1 MKTYFD
7 LTEPGLLRTT
17 VGAMAQ
23 WRLYVLWVVLTLIP
37 TAIFAL
43 PVFVLLGSMLD
54 HSVYATQWAQTFNL
68 NMFTDVGAQLFGTP
82 YPNSMV
88 LGVAG
93 MVAVVLVLFVGPFLN
108 GAVIASAQAN
118 RTLGFSLLIKGGL
131 ALYGRMIRVTIWSVV
146 PLGIA
151 FSIIHGLSKLTEHRA
166 QSAILESTVKFD
178 QRVGLGVTFLLL
190 LLVHI
195 SVEAARA
202 QFAMN
207 PTRRSAVFA
216 WWRAIRFVKRRPLA
230 VLISYILIEGV
241 AICVVLALALLHVN
255 LPHAHLLGVSSTFI
269 LTQLTVIVIAWMQV
283 ARLLV
288 LSQLT
293 RETARRRI
301 EAGLSPN

>member
-1 MKTYFD
+1 
-7 LTEPGLLRTT
+7 
-17 VGAMAQ
+17 
-23 WRLYVLWVVLTLIP
+23 
-37 TAIFAL
+37 
-43 PVFVLLGSMLD
+43 
-54 HSVYATQWAQTFNL
+54 
-68 NMFTDVGAQLFGTP
+68 
-82 YPNSMV
+82 
-88 LGVAG
+88 
-93 MVAVVLVLFVGPFLN
+93 
-108 GAVIASAQAN
+108 
-118 RTLGFSLLIKGGL
+118 
-131 ALYGRMIRVTIWSVV
+131 VV

>member
-1 MKTYFD
+1 MKSYFD

-23 WRLYVLWVVLTLIP
+23 WRLFVLWVILTLIP

-43 PVFVLLGSMLD
+43 PVFVLLASMLD
-54 HSVYATQWAQTFNL
+54 HSVYATQWAETFNL
-68 NMFTDVGAQLFGTP
+68 NMFTDLSGVLFATP
-82 YPNSMV
+82 YPRSMT

-93 MVAVVLVLFVGPFLN
+93 MIAVVLVVFIGPFLN

-131 ALYGRMIRVTIWSVV
+131 ALYGRMIRVTIWSFV

-151 FSIIHGLSKLTEHRA
+151 FSIIHALSKWNEHRA

-178 QRVGLGVTFLLL
+178 QRIGLGVTLLLL
-190 LLVHI
+190 LLVHVSI
-195 SVEAARA
+195 EAARA
-202 QFAMN
+202 QFALN
-207 PTRRSAVFA
+207 PTRRSAVLA
-216 WWRAIRFVKRRPLA
+216 WWRATRFVKRRPLA
-230 VLISYILIEGV
+230 VFISYILIEGV
-241 AICVVLALALLHVN
+241 AICVVLVLALLHLN
-255 LPHAHLLGVSSTFI
+255 LPHAHPLGVSATFL

-288 LSQLT
+288 LCQLT